1 MTTPGGCPNR
11 EKRDTAF
18 DDVCLVDYVLVCY
31 TQVNPIR
38 EEDDEDIIIPWQTS
52 SSTATNSGASS
63 VKPKAPVVEIEVQKQ
78 QTAIDITADD
88 LIPRMT
94 PQNVTDL
101 VLLSMVRSS
110 LLW

>member
-1 MTTPGGCPNR
+1 M
-11 EKRDTAF
+11 
-18 DDVCLVDYVLVCY
+18 
-31 TQVNPIR
+31 NPIR

-52 SSTATNSGASS
+52 SSTATSSNSASA
-63 VKPKAPVVEIEVQKQ
+63 KPKTPAVENETQKQ

-101 VLLSMVRSS
+101 VLLSMVSCLKS
-110 LLW
+110 FAPAAA